1 MKLIGRLKKQVDST
15 TDMSEKRRF
24 IEKAGLKLTDDELSM
39 VAGGLRDPDP
49 YFRPGG
55 GNTGGGNTGGGNTGG
70 GNTGGGNTGEGKVGE
85 YGLYNCDKGHSFLF
99 DGGAPSKCPTCQS
112 TVLYKV

>member
-15 TDMSEKRRF
+15 TDMSEKRSF
-24 IEKAGLKLTDDELSM
+24 IEKAGLKLTDEELSM
-39 VAGGLRDPDP
+39 VADGTPRDPEP
-49 YFRPGG
+49 YFR
-55 GNTGGGNTGGGNTGG
+55 TGGGNTGG

>member
-15 TDMSEKRRF
+15 TDMSENRMY

-39 VAGGLRDPDP
+39 VAGGTPRDPDP

-55 GNTGGGNTGGGNTGG
+55 GNTGGGNTGGGKG
-70 GNTGGGNTGEGKVGE
+70 VE
-85 YGLYNCDKGHSFLF
+85 YCMYKCDKGHSFIF
-99 DGGAPSKCPTCQS
+99 ADDAPSKCPTCQS
-112 TVLYKV
+112 TVFYKV